1 MRKFYI
7 EGPIGHEKSYTVFKR
22 QKFNSYGN
30 DSLPLKNYFQ
40 KQHKQLPLHHPLC
53 PAPSSQEPH
62 TNIYKVKGK
71 SVL

>member
-1 MRKFYI
+1 M
-7 EGPIGHEKSYTVFKR
+7 KSPTLYLNVKNW
-22 QKFNSYGN
+22 KAYGN

-40 KQHKQLPLHHPLC
+40 KQHKQLPLHHPPC
-53 PAPSSQEPH
+53 PAPSPQEPD